1 MDYQTIS
8 TRLTEAADL
17 LGGKVAEDI
26 AAVLALGEAVPIAML
41 EVQLKSIQPEIDEME
56 QRKGVQDKID
66 EKADELWEDYVG
78 QFDEVSKEEIKEYFH
93 QTHVKAP
100 KGGGETRILYKLKDN
115 ANINMVVS
123 LLMKARKTI
132 DEQAEAMV
140 LPKKVRRRAGGAE
153 GVRRIKG
160 STEAWYKNKVEDGE
174 AEYKVGMYAC
184 KTDIRSKNTYED
196 NMKIYTVGEK
206 DPRNPTEILENELTK
221 YQYKGVVRDDPI
233 QDEEN
238 TTRCRGA
245 VAWKA
250 GRMGC
255 EYAKKKGFK
264 GTVMAQCS
272 EQTQDDF
279 CSKCA
284 KKKTDYF
291 DKNNKYKKA
300 NLPWCEAWGDEL
312 VEITATML

>member
-26 AAVLALGEAVPIAML
+26 GAVLALGEAVPIAML

-56 QRKGVQDKID
+56 QRKSVQDKID
-66 EKADELWEDYVG
+66 EKADELWDDYVKK
-78 QFDEVSKEEIKEYFH
+78 FDDVSEEQIKKYFYT
-93 QTHVKAP
+93 QNVK
-100 KGGGETRILYKLKDN
+100 GERKYRLKDN
-115 ANINMVVS
+115 ANLKLAVS
-123 LLMKARKTI
+123 LLMKAREGI

-140 LPKKVRRRAGGAE
+140 LPKKVRRRAGGAD
-153 GVRRIKG
+153 GVRRPKG
-160 STEAWYKNKVEDGE
+160 STEAWYKNTIEDGE

-184 KTDIRSKNTYED
+184 QTDIANKQTYED
-196 NMKIYTVGEK
+196 NMKIYKVGEK
-206 DPRNPTEILENELTK
+206 DPRNPTEILANDLTK
-221 YQYKGVVRDDPI
+221 YQYKGVVREDPI

-238 TTRCRGA
+238 QHRCRGA

-255 EYAKKKGFK
+255 EYAKQKGFK
-264 GTVMAQCS
+264 GSVMAQCS
-272 EQTQDDF
+272 EQLAVAGF
-279 CSKCA
+279 CSKCE
-284 KKKTDYF
+284 KKKIDYF

-300 NLPWCEAWGDEL
+300 NLPWCEAFGDEL